1 MKIAVRML
9 GIATIILWLV
19 ILFFSVTA
27 VYSVMNLGVNLGEA
41 QMLPSSK
48 GIIFSLPF
56 SINNNGYY
64 EIADLNLTTRVT
76 DPNGTVLDETETFV
90 PSIPRGTNVN
100 ATHTIPIDLDAIL
113 SMDQVPLLLDDSE
126 FNVEI
131 FVGLNFARAV
141 PVQLSTNATIPW
153 GAPFSDFSIGRITV
167 SPYNSTHEEAS
178 IPVSFENHAILE
190 LTGTLKMDFYTA
202 SQRMIASGETV
213 INVPSQQ
220 RYTDMILAYPR
231 QQDSSILTGSGD
243 VHVTFETPMF
253 TVEWWER
260 YG

>member
-1 MKIAVRML
+1 MKLAIRML

-27 VYSVMNLGVNLGEA
+27 VYSVMNLGVNLGET
-41 QMLPSSK
+41 QILPSSK

-56 SINNNGYY
+56 SINNSGYY

-76 DPNGTVLDETETFV
+76 DPNGTVLDQTETFV

-100 ATHTIPIDLDAIL
+100 ATHTIPIDLDTIL
-113 SMDQVPLLLDDSE
+113 SMDHVPLLLNDSE

-131 FVGLNFARAV
+131 FVGLNFARTV

-153 GAPFSDFSIGRITV
+153 GAPFANFTIGRITV
-167 SPYNSTHEEAS
+167 SLHNSTHEEAS
-178 IPVSFENHAILE
+178 IPVSFENHAILD
-190 LTGTLKMDFYTA
+190 LTGTLKLDFYTD
-202 SQRMIASGETV
+202 SQRLIASGETA
-213 INVPSQQ
+213 IDVPSQQ
-220 RYTDMILAYPR
+220 GYTDRILAYPR
-231 QQDSSILTGSGD
+231 QQDASILTGSGD
-243 VHVTFETPMF
+243 VYVTFETPMF
-253 TVEWWER
+253 TVEWWEH